1 MNKHFKRA
9 LFIFSILLISTI
21 FSYKLFYDLYV
32 STTVVIPYGL
42 TEFDIFTT
50 NPLAWKYIKF
60 FYIIFFILSN
70 IICSNALFSFLPILP
85 HQKKHFSSSSLN
97 FTDSFNIFIGTT
109 LEDEPVYI
117 TENGLY
123 QNVLITGT
131 IRYWKKLFCYVSNYK
146 TTYNAKSHKYS
157 KKTSTISVRCKRKLS

>member
-60 FYIIFFILSN
+60 FYIIFLFYLILF
-70 IICSNALFSFLPILP
+70 A
-85 HQKKHFSSSSLN
+85 QM
-97 FTDSFNIFIGTT
+97 
-109 LEDEPVYI
+109 
-117 TENGLY
+117 LY
-123 QNVLITGT
+123 F
-131 IRYWKKLFCYVSNYK
+131 LFCQF
-146 TTYNAKSHKYS
+146 SHI
-157 KKTSTISVRCKRKLS
+157 KKNISLRAP